1 MANWLQNQWE
11 RYTFWHLI
19 LLPISWIFAF
29 LSSTRKLLYKLG
41 YIKSYRL
48 NVPVVVV
55 GNINVGGTGKTP
67 LVIWLAEQL
76 KLAGYTPGVISRG
89 YGGSSKR
96 VMQVL
101 DSSRPDEVGDEPVL
115 IARRSGCPVFVG
127 SNRVSAGYALLN
139 AYPNCNIIISDDGL
153 QHYRLQRD
161 VEIIVFDGAKGF
173 GNGALL
179 PAGPLREPQ
188 ARLKLVDALVS
199 NGQVKNSGNLA
210 GQEYSVMQLQAT
222 QFYNLVDE
230 CLKLDADAFANKK
243 TVAVAGI
250 GNPERFFEELRRKG
264 LDFESFHYSD
274 HYAFRSED
282 FEKIS
287 ADIIL
292 MTEKDAVKCKAF
304 AKPNFWV
311 LPVYAMMSPD
321 LLPIILNKL
330 NTLGKKNGY

>member
-29 LSSTRKLLYKLG
+29 LSAARKLLYKSG

-76 KLAGYTPGVISRG
+76 KLAGYAPGVLSRG

-179 PAGPLREPQ
+179 PAGPLRESQ

-199 NGQVKNSGNLA
+199 NGQVENSGSLA
-210 GQEYSVMQLQAT
+210 GQEYSMMQLQAA

-230 CLKLDADAFANKK
+230 RLKLDADAFANKK

-264 LDFESFHYSD
+264 LDFESFRYSD

-330 NTLGKKNGY
+330 NTLGKRNG